1 MADTKATALTEAS
14 LNTKLKVYYNGESP
28 ADSGDFTL
36 ETTVLD
42 DKHYPWV
49 IKWYSDNNICHQYAN
64 TKIMYDAIMS
74 QMGTILDAVIV
85 NSKQREALDKLIDT
99 TLWRLLREDMTH
111 NNDYVI

>member
-14 LNTKLKVYYNGESP
+14 LNTKLKVYYNGETP
-28 ADSGDFTL
+28 ADSGSFILDTNI
-36 ETTVLD
+36 LD
-42 DKHYPWV
+42 DKHFPWV
-49 IKWYSDNNICHQYAN
+49 IKWYSNKNCCHQYAN
-64 TKIMYDAIMS
+64 TKIMYDTIMS